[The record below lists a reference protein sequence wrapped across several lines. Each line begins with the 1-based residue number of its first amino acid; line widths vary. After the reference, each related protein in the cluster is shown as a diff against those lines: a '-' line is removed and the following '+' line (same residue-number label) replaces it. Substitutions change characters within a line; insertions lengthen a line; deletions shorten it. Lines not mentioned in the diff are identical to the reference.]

1 MSQAYFGV
9 YKNMTKII
17 IVEDDSMISEI
28 YQKKFV
34 ESGFEVLTAKTGE
47 QVLALAKNN
56 PVDLILLDLIM
67 PKMDGFEVIERLRKG
82 SEYDKSIKIIIS
94 SNLSQREDQEK
105 AMKLGADGFVTKSE
119 HTPSELVSEVSRM
132 MKTYKQREKNEK
144 RFDENGKLKEVP
156 KRENCKKIL
165 LIEDEEIFIEM
176 FGEKLMNDGFDVV
189 SAKNGAWGIKEAM
202 NGNFD
207 LYIIDMIMP
216 NMGGKEIVQKLKME
230 EKTKNV
236 PIIIMSASVEDR
248 VAEEAKKMGV
258 DCFFVKTQITPSD
271 LSDKALELTGK

>member
-67 PKMDGFEVIERLRKG
+67 PKMDGFEVVERLRKG
-82 SEYDKSIKIIIS
+82 NEYDKNIKIIIS

-105 AMKLGADGFVTKSE
+105 AMKLGADGFIAKSE
-119 HTPSELVSEVSRM
+119 HTPSELVAEVSRI
-132 MKTYKQREKNEK
+132 MKTYKQQEKNQK
-144 RFDENGKLKEVP
+144 RFDENGKLKEIT
-156 KRENCKKIL
+156 KKENCKKIL

-176 FGEKLMNDGFDVV
+176 FGEKLMMDGFDVV

-202 NGNFD
+202 NGKFD
-207 LYIIDMIMP
+207 LYVIDMIMP

-236 PIIIMSASVEDR
+236 PIILMSASVEDR
-248 VAEEAKKMGV
+248 EAREAKKLGV
-258 DCFFVKTQITPSD
+258 ECFFVKTQITPSD
-271 LSDKALELTGK
+271 LSEKARELTGE

>member
-17 IVEDDSMISEI
+17 IVEDDSMMSEI

-67 PKMDGFEVIERLRKG
+67 PKMDGFEVVERLRKG
-82 SEYDKSIKIIIS
+82 NEYDKNIKIIIS

-105 AMKLGADGFVTKSE
+105 AMKLGADGFIAKSE
-119 HTPSELVSEVSRM
+119 HTPSELVAEVSRI
-132 MKTYKQREKNEK
+132 MKTYKQQEKNQK
-144 RFDENGKLKEVP
+144 RFDENGKLKEIT
-156 KRENCKKIL
+156 KKENCKKIL

-176 FGEKLMNDGFDVV
+176 FGEKLMMDGFDVV

-202 NGNFD
+202 NGKFD
-207 LYIIDMIMP
+207 LYVIDMIMP

-236 PIIIMSASVEDR
+236 PIILMSASVEDR
-248 VAEEAKKMGV
+248 EAREAKKLGV
-258 DCFFVKTQITPSD
+258 ECFFVKTQITPSD
-271 LSDKALELTGK
+271 LSEKARELTGE

>member
-1 MSQAYFGV
+1 
-9 YKNMTKII
+9 MTKII

-67 PKMDGFEVIERLRKG
+67 PKMDGFEVVERLRKG
-82 SEYDKSIKIIIS
+82 NEYDKNIKIIIS

-105 AMKLGADGFVTKSE
+105 AMKLGADGFIAKSE
-119 HTPSELVSEVSRM
+119 HTPSELVAEVSRI
-132 MKTYKQREKNEK
+132 MKTYKQQEKNQK
-144 RFDENGKLKEVP
+144 RFDENGKLKEIT
-156 KRENCKKIL
+156 KKENCKKIL

-176 FGEKLMNDGFDVV
+176 FGEKLMMDGFDVV

-202 NGNFD
+202 NGKFD
-207 LYIIDMIMP
+207 LYVIDMIMP

-236 PIIIMSASVEDR
+236 PIILMSASVEDR
-248 VAEEAKKMGV
+248 EAREAKKLGAE
-258 DCFFVKTQITPSD
+258 CFFVKTQITPSD
-271 LSDKALELTGK
+271 LSEKARELTGE